1 MMDTNANDYRHM
13 NAQRNGRVDSAYEEL
28 AKEMAQ
34 GGPAAKGIFLNRE
47 QRRKL
52 KKAEKKLGNK
62 IWG

>member
-1 MMDTNANDYRHM
+1 MDTNGSSYRIM
-13 NAQRNGRVDSAYEEL
+13 NARRNGRVDSAYEEL

-34 GGPAAKGIFLNRE
+34 GGPAAKGVFLNRE

-52 KKAEKKLGNK
+52 KRAEKKLGER

>member
-1 MMDTNANDYRHM
+1 MDSSGSDYKLM
-13 NAQRNGRVDSAYEEL
+13 NARRNGRVDSAYEEL

-52 KKAEKKLGNK
+52 KKAENRLGPR